1 MEHQEYCRIVPG
13 ARAAMLFL
21 HGIVSTP
28 RHFDDLIAMVPKDIS
43 VRALLLDG
51 HGKSVRDF
59 GRSSMEKWEAQV
71 QQAVNDLSESHEK
84 LYLVGHSMGTLFSI
98 CHAAKNEKIAGLF
111 LLAPPLKVFVR
122 PRMFS
127 STFRIY
133 FDRIRPKDEIARA
146 MKESLGFPISRNP
159 FHYIRWIPRFLELF
173 RKISRTRREIP
184 KLKIPVYAYPSVKD
198 ELVSMKSVKYL
209 RRNKKIQI
217 TPLPNS
223 LHCYYEKQDKALLLR
238 EFQVFLGKGVSLS

>member
-1 MEHQEYCRIVPG
+1 MEHNEYLRIVPG
-13 ARAAMLFL
+13 AKVAMLFL

-28 RHFDDLIAMVPKDIS
+28 RHFDFLIELVPGDIT

-71 QQAVNDLSESHEK
+71 QQAVDELSENHEK

-98 CHAAKNEKIAGLF
+98 CHAVKNEKIAGLF
-111 LLAPPLKVFVR
+111 LLASPLKVFVR
-122 PRMFS
+122 WQMVK
-127 STFRIY
+127 TALRIVY
-133 FDRIRPKDEIARA
+133 GKIDPEDEVTLA
-146 MKESLGFPISRNP
+146 MKNSLSVAHSKNP
-159 FHYIRWIPRFLELF
+159 FCYLRWIPRFLELF
-173 RKISRTRREIP
+173 RKIRQTRKEIS
-184 KLKIPVYAYPSVKD
+184 KLRIPVHAYPSVKD

-209 RRNKKIQI
+209 KRSERIQI

-223 LHCYYEKQDKALLLR
+223 LHCYYEKQDKALLLG
-238 EFQVFLGKGVSLS
+238 EFQKFIDKI

>member
-1 MEHQEYCRIVPG
+1 MDHQEYCRIVPG
-13 ARAAMLFL
+13 ARVAMLFL

-111 LLAPPLKVFVR
+111 LLASPLKVFVR
-122 PRMFS
+122 WKAVTS
-127 STFRIY
+127 ILRIIY
-133 FDRIRPKDEIARA
+133 GTIDPGDEITLA
-146 MKESLGFPISRNP
+146 MKDSLSVTHSKNP

-173 RKISRTRREIP
+173 RKIRRTRKEIP
-184 KLKIPVYAYPSVKD
+184 KLQIPVYAYPSVKD

-209 RRNKKIQI
+209 KRNGQIQI

-238 EFQVFLGKGVSLS
+238 EFQGMVNKI